1 MKKFVLFAA
10 TGAGVGYLPGMPG
23 TYGSVVGVL
32 VYWGLKN
39 LSLWPYLITVLAL
52 VFLAAW
58 VSTIAEALLQKKD
71 AQVIVVDEV
80 IGMLVT
86 LAVIPFSIKTVV
98 IGFILFRIFDIWKPF
113 PVRRCQDRWPGGWGV
128 VGDDVVAGVYANLLL
143 QLICRLPG
151 FST

>member
-23 TYGSVVGVL
+23 TYGSVVGVA

-39 LSLWPYLITVLAL
+39 LPLWPYLITVLAL
-52 VFLAAW
+52 IFLAAW

-71 AQVIVVDEV
+71 AQVIVIDEV

-86 LAVIPFSIKTVV
+86 LAVVPFSIKAVM
-98 IGFILFRIFDIWKPF
+98 IGFVLFRIFDIWKPF
-113 PVRRCQDRWPGGWGV
+113 PIRLCQDRWPGGWGV
-128 VGDDVVAGVYANLLL
+128 VGDDVVAGIYANLIL
-143 QLICRLPG
+143 QFVTRIYG
-151 FST
+151 FS